1 MLMECPDECISCIA
15 NKVFPNFLDTSNA
28 HMPMYPIKNIFS
40 SRMNKI
46 NPIPSPGK
54 IYYKNYTSKLE
65 ANDDTIF

>member
-1 MLMECPDECISCIA
+1 
-15 NKVFPNFLDTSNA
+15 
-28 HMPMYPIKNIFS
+28 MYPIKNIFS

-65 ANDDTIF
+65 ANDLLFFKLR

>member
-1 MLMECPDECISCIA
+1 MRICPRIPLKI
-15 NKVFPNFLDTSNA
+15 F
-28 HMPMYPIKNIFS
+28 FS

-54 IYYKNYTSKLE
+54 IYYKNYTAKLE